1 MSCTDYILE
10 DDDAFAGYRWS
21 YFSSNGEGPLHL
33 RAQKFLESTDWG
45 SLIEYAAAERN
56 GMKCGLLPDIGLG
69 YNHMVRIVEFADQVR
84 WVARLRLPDLSQAR
98 DSLSSARSVTEY
110 NTIQLVQKETKIPV
124 PQVHA
129 FEGDPYSRVKTQFML
144 MDCLRGNVGM
154 DLNMEI
160 PSEHKTSVFTRLAD
174 IHIEMSTIQ
183 LPKIGTIAGI
193 NDDGSYRQGPIPGL
207 GGPFETAAE
216 FFRAWSAKVEFG
228 LSQDQLKEAAGSF
241 ADELSASASSF
252 KQLVNDLAGGLSIRN
267 GGPFPLCHGDFG
279 HNNIIFDDK
288 YRLLGVIDWEGA
300 FAGPWEISGEFPL
313 TLSII
318 PPVMDV
324 PWNYDENGLPKDAK
338 DRQRLVDREEYIA
351 MVAGGERRRGLVEGY
366 SLSLAL
372 RDTKRQYLA
381 SAMRLYQRGKPG
393 WYSKVMECFA
403 SLSEVADE

>member
-129 FEGDPYSRVKTQFML
+129 FEGNPYSRVKTQFML

-267 GGPFPLCHGDFG
+267 DGPFPLCHGDFG

-313 TLSII
+313 TLSIV

-338 DRQRLVDREEYIA
+338 DRQRLVDREGICHEIVPKRWPWESA
-351 MVAGGERRRGLVEGY
+351 CVMPRQDIGWKRRLGGEPTAADCPGDDPPATSAIEYKGY
-366 SLSLAL
+366 IS
-372 RDTKRQYLA
+372 
-381 SAMRLYQRGKPG
+381 
-393 WYSKVMECFA
+393 
-403 SLSEVADE
+403 

>member
-98 DSLSSARSVTEY
+98 DSLSSARSVTKY
-110 NTIQLVQKETKIPV
+110 NTIQL
-124 PQVHA
+124 
-129 FEGDPYSRVKTQFML
+129 
-144 MDCLRGNVGM
+144 
-154 DLNMEI
+154 
-160 PSEHKTSVFTRLAD
+160 
-174 IHIEMSTIQ
+174 IEMSTIQ

-267 GGPFPLCHGDFG
+267 DGPFPLCHGDFG

-313 TLSII
+313 TLSIV

-338 DRQRLVDREEYIA
+338 DRQRLVDREGICHEIVPKRWPWESA
-351 MVAGGERRRGLVEGY
+351 CVMPRQDIGWKRRLGGEPTAADCPGDDPPATSAIEYKGY
-366 SLSLAL
+366 IS
-372 RDTKRQYLA
+372 
-381 SAMRLYQRGKPG
+381 
-393 WYSKVMECFA
+393 
-403 SLSEVADE
+403 